1 MKTNCAK
8 MKSTIEKI
16 LRKQG
21 VLEHF
26 LQSDSFHLKIEEKNL
41 QLSVEKNSRRVAVS
55 KYFEKEGDLIPDPD
69 MEFLIGF
76 DGEWYPIS
84 LQTST
89 GHYFEARHWVNGEE
103 FLNLEETLR
112 QVKFSNE
119 WAREISHI
127 L

>member
-8 MKSTIEKI
+8 LKKTVEKI
-16 LRKQG
+16 LSKRGSLDQ
-21 VLEHF
+21 F
-26 LQSDSFHLKIEEKNL
+26 QQSEYFHLKIDEKNL
-41 QLSVEKNSRRVAVS
+41 QLSIGKNGNRVTVS
-55 KYFEKEGDLIPDPD
+55 KYFERNGDLIPDPD

-76 DGEWYPIS
+76 DGEWYPVA

-89 GHYFEARHWVNGEE
+89 GHYFQARHWVNGEE
-103 FLNLEETLR
+103 FLDLDETLR

-119 WAREISHI
+119 WARSIGDA

>member
-1 MKTNCAK
+1 MKTNCTK

-16 LRKQG
+16 LRKRG
-21 VLEHF
+21 VLQQF
-26 LQSDSFHLKIEEKNL
+26 LLSESFHLKIDEKNL
-41 QLSVEKNSRRVAVS
+41 QLSVGKNGRRVTVS

-69 MEFLIGF
+69 MEFLVGF
-76 DGEWYPIS
+76 DGEWYPVS

-89 GHYFEARHWVNGEE
+89 GHYFQARHWVNGEE
-103 FLNLEETLR
+103 FLDLEETLR

-119 WAREISHI
+119 WAKQLS

>member
-8 MKSTIEKI
+8 LKKTIEQI
-16 LRKQG
+16 LSKRGCLNQFK
-21 VLEHF
+21 
-26 LQSDSFHLKIEEKNL
+26 QSDNFHLKIDEKDL
-41 QLSVEKNSRRVAVS
+41 QLSIGRNGNRVTIS
-55 KYFEKEGDLIPDPD
+55 KYFERNGDLIPDPD
-69 MEFLIGF
+69 MVFLIGF
-76 DGEWYPIS
+76 DGEWYPVS

-89 GHYFEARHWVNGEE
+89 GHYFQARNWVNGEE
-103 FLNLEETLR
+103 FLNLVETLR